1 MVLVSELQI
10 ARILSES
17 RIPPVD
23 VIEGKQIYSI
33 ESFNDLPPE
42 EWTLDQVINWL
53 KSIGLH
59 ECVNEFIKK
68 KITGRVLITL
78 TPADIKKHL
87 NIDISLWEYLL
98 VEIERLLQ

>member
-10 ARILSES
+10 ARI
-17 RIPPVD
+17 PPVD
-23 VIEGKQIYSI
+23 VIEGKTNI
-33 ESFNDLPPE
+33 FNDLPPE